1 MNNIDNFIK
10 SLSLKDKK
18 TLSQKGLKLVEEVGE
33 LARVILPY
41 DSAHG
46 TNHRFIDREAILE
59 EVVDV
64 YLTNISIA
72 QSLGFTDEEF
82 SDMLV
87 KKSEKWSQLQASE
100 EKAEFPLPFEIHV
113 TVSMDIPKMGDNKH
127 PLSYLTYILE
137 KYHPDNDGRKSFS
150 YDENY
155 YNDNIKGIFI
165 DEFKRTCGKIGVK
178 PIVIDLEI
186 NDGSIIK
193 DIMTSSKHFGDNRSA
208 YEESER
214 ICSELKK
221 YGYKVLRNKI
231 ESAPWHPAAPVI
243 STGKEIP
250 NGCYFESHIGVVIK
264 PEEKERLNEFVKYTL
279 TDGHLVELSG
289 TSKLSQNFFK
299 RSKDGEAFINMLTYR
314 SNMCGSPKFKLE
326 VEAIKHLLKEE
337 GFEFEKVEIEYAVYD
352 TNVTHDSKWI
362 LGQEIVKI

>member
-1 MNNIDNFIK
+1 MNNINDFIK
-10 SLSLKDKK
+10 KLSIKDKK
-18 TLSQKGLKLVEEVGE
+18 TISQKGLKLVEEIGE

-72 QSLGFTDEEF
+72 HSLGFTDEEF
-82 SDMLV
+82 NEMLS

-113 TVSMDIPKMGDNKH
+113 TVESPKDIDK
-127 PLSYLTYILE
+127 
-137 KYHPDNDGRKSFS
+137 
-150 YDENY
+150 
-155 YNDNIKGIFI
+155 
-165 DEFKRTCGKIGVK
+165 FKQACSLIEVK

-193 DIMTSSKHFGDNRSA
+193 DVMTSSKHFGDNRTA
-208 YEESER
+208 YDESKR
-214 ICSELKK
+214 ICKELELQ
-221 YGYKVLRNKI
+221 GFKVLRNKI
-231 ESAPWHPAAPVI
+231 ESVPWHPAAPVI

-250 NGCYFESHIGVVIK
+250 NGCYFESHLGVVIK

-279 TDGHLVELSG
+279 TDSQLIELSG
-289 TSKLSQNFFK
+289 TAKLSQNFFK
-299 RSKDGEAFINMLTYR
+299 KSKDGSKFVNMLTYR

-326 VEAIKHLLKEE
+326 VEGIKHLLGEE
-337 GFEFEKVEIEYAVYD
+337 GFEFEKVEVEYAVYD
-352 TNVTHDSKWI
+352 TNVTHDAKWI
-362 LGQEIVKI
+362 LGYEVA